1 MPESE
6 AHKRAKA
13 KAAGKAGKQKVPLRG
28 GKKLDAT
35 RKDTAI
41 EVVRSGRLKAAA
53 RRLKISGKAKMV
65 LQVPLKDMAKAREAL
80 RNAGIGGT
88 VKTCPAAKFRKS
100 VSPNKNKPRWSG
112 DSFPAGAAAQ
122 GH

>member
-13 KAAGKAGKQKVPLRG
+13 KAAGKTGKQEVPLRG
-28 GKKLDAT
+28 GKKLDAA

-41 EVVRSGRLKAAA
+41 EVERSGNVEAAA
-53 RRLKISGKAKMV
+53 HRLKISGKAQKV

-80 RNAGIGGT
+80 RNTGIGGT
-88 VKTCPAAKFRKS
+88 VKNMSGSK
-100 VSPNKNKPRWSG
+100 VSRVPKPK
-112 DSFPAGAAAQ
+112 
-122 GH
+122 

>member
-13 KAAGKAGKQKVPLRG
+13 KAAGKTGKQEVPLRG
-28 GKKLDAT
+28 GKKLDAA

-41 EVVRSGRLKAAA
+41 EVERSGNVKAAA
-53 RRLKISGKAKMV
+53 RRLKISCKAKKV
-65 LQVPLKDMAKAREAL
+65 LQDPLKDMAKAREAL

-88 VKTCPAAKFRKS
+88 VKNMSGSK
-100 VSPNKNKPRWSG
+100 VSRVPKPK
-112 DSFPAGAAAQ
+112 
-122 GH
+122 

>member
-1 MPESE
+1 MPKSE

-88 VKTCPAAKFRKS
+88 VKNLSGSKVSQVRK
-100 VSPNKNKPRWSG
+100 PK
-112 DSFPAGAAAQ
+112 
-122 GH
+122 

>member
-13 KAAGKAGKQKVPLRG
+13 KAAGKAGKQEVPLRG
-28 GKKLDAT
+28 GKKLDAA

-41 EVVRSGRLKAAA
+41 EVERSGNVEAAA
-53 RRLKISGKAKMV
+53 GRLKISGKAKKV
-65 LQVPLKDMAKAREAL
+65 LQVPMKDMAKARAAL

-88 VKTCPAAKFRKS
+88 VKNMSGTR
-100 VSPNKNKPRWSG
+100 VSRVPKPK
-112 DSFPAGAAAQ
+112 
-122 GH
+122 

>member
-13 KAAGKAGKQKVPLRG
+13 KAAGKAGKQKVPPRG
-28 GKKLDAT
+28 GKKLDAA

-41 EVVRSGRLKAAA
+41 EVERSGNVKSAA

-65 LQVPLKDMAKAREAL
+65 LQVPLKDMAKAREA
-80 RNAGIGGT
+80 
-88 VKTCPAAKFRKS
+88 RK
-100 VSPNKNKPRWSG
+100 PK
-112 DSFPAGAAAQ
+112 
-122 GH
+122 

>member
-13 KAAGKAGKQKVPLRG
+13 KAAGKAGKR
-28 GKKLDAT
+28 AA
-35 RKDTAI
+35 RMDTAI

-53 RRLKISGKAKMV
+53 RRLKISGKARKVM
-65 LQVPLKDMAKAREAL
+65 QVPLKDMAKAREAL

-88 VKTCPAAKFRKS
+88 VKNMSGSK
-100 VSPNKNKPRWSG
+100 VSQVHKPK
-112 DSFPAGAAAQ
+112 
-122 GH
+122 

>member
-1 MPESE
+1 MPKSE

-13 KAAGKAGKQKVPLRG
+13 KAAGKAGKQKVPPRG
-28 GKKLDAT
+28 GKKLDAA

-53 RRLKISGKAKMV
+53 RRLKISGKARKV
-65 LQVPLKDMAKAREAL
+65 LLVPLKDMAKAREAL

-88 VKTCPAAKFRKS
+88 VKNMSGSKVSQVHKS
-100 VSPNKNKPRWSG
+100 K
-112 DSFPAGAAAQ
+112 
-122 GH
+122 

>member
-6 AHKRAKA
+6 THKRAKA
-13 KAAGKAGKQKVPLRG
+13 KAAGKAGKQEVPLRG

-88 VKTCPAAKFRKS
+88 VKNISGSKVSQVRK
-100 VSPNKNKPRWSG
+100 PK
-112 DSFPAGAAAQ
+112 
-122 GH
+122 

>member
-28 GKKLDAT
+28 GKKLDAA
-35 RKDTAI
+35 RKDTAV

-53 RRLKISGKAKMV
+53 RRLKISGKARKVMH
-65 LQVPLKDMAKAREAL
+65 VPLKDMAKAREAL

-88 VKTCPAAKFRKS
+88 VKNMSGSR
-100 VSPNKNKPRWSG
+100 VSRVLKPK
-112 DSFPAGAAAQ
+112 
-122 GH
+122 

>member
-6 AHKRAKA
+6 AHKRAKV
-13 KAAGKAGKQKVPLRG
+13 KAAGKAGKR
-28 GKKLDAT
+28 AA

-41 EVVRSGRLKAAA
+41 EVERSGRLKAAA
-53 RRLKISGKAKMV
+53 RRLKISGKAKKV

-88 VKTCPAAKFRKS
+88 VKNMSGSK
-100 VSPNKNKPRWSG
+100 VSRVLKPK
-112 DSFPAGAAAQ
+112 
-122 GH
+122 

>member
-6 AHKRAKA
+6 THKLAKA

-53 RRLKISGKAKMV
+53 RRLKISGKAKLV

-88 VKTCPAAKFRKS
+88 VKNMSGSKVSQVRK
-100 VSPNKNKPRWSG
+100 PK
-112 DSFPAGAAAQ
+112 
-122 GH
+122 

>member
-13 KAAGKAGKQKVPLRG
+13 KAAGTAGKR
-28 GKKLDAT
+28 AA

-41 EVVRSGRLKAAA
+41 EVERSGKLKSAA
-53 RRLKISGKAKMV
+53 RRLKNSGKAKKV

-88 VKTCPAAKFRKS
+88 VKNMSGSK
-100 VSPNKNKPRWSG
+100 VSRVPKPK
-112 DSFPAGAAAQ
+112 
-122 GH
+122 

>member
-1 MPESE
+1 MPKSE

-28 GKKLDAT
+28 GKKLDAA

-41 EVVRSGRLKAAA
+41 EVVRSGRLEAAA

-88 VKTCPAAKFRKS
+88 VKNMSGSKVSQVRK
-100 VSPNKNKPRWSG
+100 PK
-112 DSFPAGAAAQ
+112 
-122 GH
+122 

>member
-1 MPESE
+1 MPKSE

-13 KAAGKAGKQKVPLRG
+13 KAAGKAGKQKVPPRG
-28 GKKLDAT
+28 GKKLAAA

-53 RRLKISGKAKMV
+53 RRLKISGKARKV

-88 VKTCPAAKFRKS
+88 VKNISGSKVSQVRK
-100 VSPNKNKPRWSG
+100 PK
-112 DSFPAGAAAQ
+112 
-122 GH
+122 

>member
-13 KAAGKAGKQKVPLRG
+13 KAAGKAGNPPRG
-28 GKKLDAT
+28 SKKLDAA

-41 EVVRSGRLKAAA
+41 EVVRSGRLNAAA

-88 VKTCPAAKFRKS
+88 VKNISGSKVSQVRK
-100 VSPNKNKPRWSG
+100 PK
-112 DSFPAGAAAQ
+112 
-122 GH
+122 

>member
-13 KAAGKAGKQKVPLRG
+13 KAAGKAGNPPRG
-28 GKKLDAT
+28 GKKLDAA

-41 EVVRSGRLKAAA
+41 EVERSGKLKSAA

-80 RNAGIGGT
+80 RYAGIGGT
-88 VKTCPAAKFRKS
+88 VKNMSGSKVSQVRK
-100 VSPNKNKPRWSG
+100 PK
-112 DSFPAGAAAQ
+112 
-122 GH
+122 